1 MMKNIISFCLSRYYL
16 LFIRSSPFD
25 EETVFIK
32 KETGNLFSSMRMKK
46 VKESLERYE
55 LIEAIYYTSDF
66 QIKSFVEYQNVVFE
80 CK

>member
-1 MMKNIISFCLSRYYL
+1 
-16 LFIRSSPFD
+16 
-25 EETVFIK
+25 
-32 KETGNLFSSMRMKK
+32 MRMKK